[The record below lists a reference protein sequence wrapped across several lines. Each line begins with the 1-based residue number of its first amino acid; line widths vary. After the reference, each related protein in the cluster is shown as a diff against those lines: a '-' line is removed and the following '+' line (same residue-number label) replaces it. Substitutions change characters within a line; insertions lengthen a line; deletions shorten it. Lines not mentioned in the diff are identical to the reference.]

1 MPIPIIVKSV
11 RGLNLKSTMKANF
24 VSKFIHRI
32 MMRKARIVWKH
43 IGRHMTGKKVLD
55 VGMGSGSFSYFL
67 NKKGL
72 DVQSVDVASLSIYD
86 DLKPVI
92 YDGHTL
98 PFKDN
103 EFDTAVII
111 HVLHHCSD
119 GLRVLEEAKRCSKR
133 VIFIEDTY
141 RNKLEWFVIASFDS
155 ITNFEFWWHKY
166 RSIHEWKKI
175 IKDRGW
181 KVMAFDQ
188 WSEGGITSPFG
199 RYCMFVI
206 E

>member
-1 MPIPIIVKSV
+1 
-11 RGLNLKSTMKANF
+11 
-24 VSKFIHRI
+24 

-43 IGRHMTGKKVLD
+43 IGKYMYGKKMLD

-67 NKKGL
+67 NKKGF

-92 YDGHTL
+92 YDGKTL
-98 PFKDN
+98 PFKDR

-141 RNKLEWFVIASFDS
+141 RNQLEWFVVASFDS

-166 RSIHEWKKI
+166 RTIHEWKKI
-175 IKDRGW
+175 IKDKGW
-181 KVMAFDQ
+181 KVVSSDQ